1 MKYLLVIAVVWVAFW
16 LWRQGRRVEL
26 RQHRPP
32 AAPPPPPPPGLP
44 QAMVQCAHCGA
55 HLPASEAV
63 KGGRASYC
71 SAAHRQAAG
80 D

>member
-1 MKYLLVIAVVWVAFW
+1 MKYLLVIAVVWVALW
-16 LWRQGRRVEL
+16 LWRQGRRAEL
-26 RQHRPP
+26 GERRPP
-32 AAPPPPPPPGLP
+32 AASPPGLP
-44 QAMVQCAHCGA
+44 QAMVQCGHCGL

-63 KGGRASYC
+63 KGGHASYC